1 MFSWIPI
8 HTETAIKLL
17 ALTNPQSE
25 LLAVLRNMEQQGLT
39 VIRLKD
45 QDAEGKQVPL
55 GEIDPLTFLASFNR
69 GITDEKRRQNWSFLR
84 KQWNI
89 QADVPQDFDG
99 IPVVNNMQSWFFPY
113 AKNRSKDHVDLL
125 WQIIR
130 QAIEKTL
137 DHIDEGL
144 FSRCTE
150 LDLISINKLTI
161 GLFWVNPIAFLPADK
176 KTRSYA
182 KHKGIAITPDD
193 YRSYREWMNQVSAKL
208 GNDFPKVSHDAH
220 VWFTREKPDEDDDEE
235 PSPAGSRRFWVVA
248 PGAGATQWHEFY
260 EQGIIAISW
269 TGTADLRQ
277 FETKEEVR
285 KKLQELEPGTSKTN
299 DALACWEFARSMR
312 RGDVVFAKHGITRI
326 LGYGFVDGDYIFDS
340 SRGSFEHVRKVRW
353 RSKGDWEMPVDRS
366 LPMKTLTDITSDSQL
381 VATISDRV
389 GLRIDDDAGST
400 RDTDRSERLSYWWLN
415 ANPKIWS
422 FEDTPVGSR
431 QSYTSHN
438 EKGHKRQKYRYFQE
452 AKPGDIVVGY
462 VTSPQREIV
471 GICRITKGLHQSPE
485 GERIEFEK
493 IERLEKPILYETLQS
508 HPDLA
513 NSEPIVSNQGS
524 LFKLTESEHE
534 VIRSLIDEANAS
546 LPNATKTYSK
556 QSAMKGL
563 FLAETP
569 FDDMLGALREKKNL
583 VLQGA
588 PGVGKTFIAKRLAY
602 ALIGSDDPLRIEMI
616 QFHQSYSY
624 EDFIQGFRPT
634 AKGHFELKYGIFHQ
648 FCRRAQRD
656 EAQLKPYIFIIDE
669 INRGNL
675 SRIFGEL
682 MMLIEPDKRGGAHAI
697 PLAYAQDADER
708 FYVPENIHLLGLM
721 NTADRSLAMV
731 DYALRRRFR
740 FATLKPEFRSDGF
753 QANLAQAGA
762 DAALIAQIVSRMVAL
777 NESIS
782 ADTKNLGL
790 GYQVGHSFFCPASGV
805 TPDQAWYRR
814 VIESE
819 VMPLI
824 EEYWF
829 DNEQKVKGH
838 RTALLA

>member
-25 LLAVLRNMEQQGLT
+25 LLAVLRDMEQQGLT
-39 VIRLKD
+39 VISLKD
-45 QDAEGKQVPL
+45 QDADGKQVPL

-69 GITDEKRRQNWSFLR
+69 GITDEKRRKNWSFLR
-84 KQWNI
+84 KQWNL

-113 AKNRSKDHVDLL
+113 ARNRSKDHVDLL

-150 LDLISINKLTI
+150 LDLISINNLTM

-176 KTRSYA
+176 KTKSYA
-182 KHKGIAITPDD
+182 KHKGIAIMPDD

-220 VWFTREKPDEDDDEE
+220 VWFTGEK
-235 PSPAGSRRFWVVA
+235 S
-248 PGAGATQWHEFY
+248 
-260 EQGIIAISW
+260 
-269 TGTADLRQ
+269 
-277 FETKEEVR
+277 
-285 KKLQELEPGTSKTN
+285 
-299 DALACWEFARSMR
+299 
-312 RGDVVFAKHGITRI
+312 DV
-326 LGYGFVDGDYIFDS
+326 
-340 SRGSFEHVRKVRW
+340 
-353 RSKGDWEMPVDRS
+353 
-366 LPMKTLTDITSDSQL
+366 
-381 VATISDRV
+381 
-389 GLRIDDDAGST
+389 
-400 RDTDRSERLSYWWLN
+400 SYWWLN

-422 FEDTPVGSR
+422 FKDTPVGSR
-431 QSYTSHN
+431 QTYTSHN
-438 EKGHKRQKYRYFQE
+438 GKGHKRQKYRHFQE
-452 AKPGDIVVGY
+452 TKPGDIVVGY

-471 GICRITKGLHQSPE
+471 GICRITKGLHQSPDGE
-485 GERIEFEK
+485 GIEFEK
-493 IERLEKPILYETLQS
+493 IERLEKPIRYETLQN
-508 HPDLA
+508 HPDLV
-513 NSEPIVSNQGS
+513 NSEPIIGNQGS
-524 LFKLTESEHE
+524 LFKLTESEHA
-534 VIRSLIDEANAS
+534 VIRSLIDEANVS
-546 LPNATKTYSK
+546 LPNPTKTYSK

-569 FDDMLGALREKKNL
+569 FDDMLVALREKKNL

-588 PGVGKTFIAKRLAY
+588 PGVGKTFIARRLAY

-634 AKGHFELKYGIFHQ
+634 AKGHFELKYGVFHQ
-648 FCRRAQRD
+648 FCRRAQCD

-682 MMLIEPDKRGGAHAI
+682 MMLIEPDKRGAAHAI
-697 PLAYAQDADER
+697 PLAYAQDNDER

-740 FATLKPEFRSDGF
+740 FTTLKPEFRSDGF

-762 DAALIAQIVSRMVAL
+762 DVALIAQIVSRMVAL

-782 ADTKNLGL
+782 ADTRNLGP

-814 VIESE
+814 VVESE

-838 RTALLA
+838 RTALLT